1 MHLGYCHWLLIVL
14 CLIMYTEFGSLLLDI
29 WYEFGSLLL
38 DIWYEFLQLANICMV
53 WNVYG
58 GLIVCGKWENK
69 TDFAATIDFIE
80 GFTNGYIRR

>member
-1 MHLGYCHWLLIVL
+1 
-14 CLIMYTEFGSLLLDI
+14 MYTEFGSLLLDI

-58 GLIVCGKWENK
+58 GLIVCGK
-69 TDFAATIDFIE
+69 
-80 GFTNGYIRR
+80 